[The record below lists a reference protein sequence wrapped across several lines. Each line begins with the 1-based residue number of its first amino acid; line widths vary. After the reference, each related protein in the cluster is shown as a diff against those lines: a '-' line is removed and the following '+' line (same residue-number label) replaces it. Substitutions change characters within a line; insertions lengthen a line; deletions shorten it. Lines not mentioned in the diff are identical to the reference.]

1 MLHRLTLP
9 QTLTWGFF
17 SIIFLGTLLLLLP
30 FSTTIGHDTTFM
42 QALFTATSATCIT
55 GLTLVDTASHW
66 TIFGQLIIL
75 GLIEIGALGFMSF
88 TVLLYSLTSKRMD
101 LSTRL
106 LVKDSLN
113 LANLADTK
121 TVIRYVLWLS
131 LVIQLIGAILLVPDL
146 VPRYG
151 WLHGIYY
158 SFFHAASSF
167 GNAGF
172 VIFPTSFTTF
182 ANDPYFLIITSILI
196 IAGGLGFLVW
206 RDILL
211 YHQTKR
217 YSLHTKI
224 AIGTSTLLLLLSI
237 IVFWITENNLD
248 HFAASHN
255 YLTRLLDTFFL
266 AVSPRT
272 AGFAIVPYDQLS
284 LAGITFTMFLMF
296 VGGTPGSTAG
306 GIKTTTLGLL
316 ALQTW
321 AVLHGRTD
329 VTFGGR
335 RFSQNN
341 INRALML
348 TFIAAIFLGFVTLLL
363 SMFEKL
369 PHSFGIEYVAFE
381 VFAAFSTAGLSLGM
395 TPHLSF
401 WGQLLIMLVMFIGRV
416 GVFTVMFSV
425 LNVNHPKTTFRYPEE
440 EILIG

>member
-17 SIIFLGTLLLLLP
+17 GIIFLGTLLLLLP
-30 FSTTIGHDTTFM
+30 FATTTGNHTTFM

-55 GLTLVDTASHW
+55 GLTLVDTATHW
-66 TIFGQLIIL
+66 TIFGQVIL
-75 GLIEIGALGFMSF
+75 FILMEIGALGFMSF

-121 TVIRYVLWLS
+121 TVMHYVIWLS
-131 LVIQLIGAILLVPDL
+131 LVIQLLGACLLAPDL
-146 VPRYG
+146 ILRFG
-151 WLHGIYY
+151 WLRGSYY
-158 SFFHAASSF
+158 SIFHAASSF
-167 GNAGF
+167 GNVGF
-172 VIFPTSFTTF
+172 VIFPNKFSMF
-182 ANDPYFLIITSILI
+182 ANDPYFLLITSTLI

-211 YHQTKR
+211 YRETKR

-224 AIGTSTLLLLLSI
+224 AIGTSTILLLISI
-237 IVFWITENNLD
+237 IIFWFTENNL
-248 HFAASHN
+248 SHIAQTHN
-255 YLTRLLDTFFL
+255 GFTRFLDTIFL
-266 AVSPRT
+266 SVSPRT
-272 AGFAIVPYDQLS
+272 AGFEIIPYHQLS
-284 LAGITFTMFLMF
+284 LAGIAFTMFLMF

-316 ALQTW
+316 TLQTW
-321 AVLHGRTD
+321 AVLHGRED

-348 TFIAAIFLGFVTLLL
+348 TFIAAIFLGLVTLIL
-363 SMFEKL
+363 SIFEHIPSK
-369 PHSFGIEYVAFE
+369 FGIEYVAFE
-381 VFAAFSTAGLSLGM
+381 VFAAFSTTGLSLGL
-395 TPHLSF
+395 TPHLTTF
-401 WGQLLIMLVMFIGRV
+401 GQILIMLVMFVGRV

-425 LNVNHPKTTFRYPEE
+425 LNVNHPSRNYRYPEE